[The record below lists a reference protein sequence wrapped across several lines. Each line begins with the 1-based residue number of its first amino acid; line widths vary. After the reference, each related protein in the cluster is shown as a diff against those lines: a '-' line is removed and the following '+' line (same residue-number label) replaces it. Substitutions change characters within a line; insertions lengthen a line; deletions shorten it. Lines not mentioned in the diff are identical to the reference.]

1 MSNFAIRFET
11 SDFIEALPEEGLHTG
26 AVHSARPRTS
36 ERGNPTLQVVYQL
49 DDVEPTCDRV
59 TEYFVVAGA
68 NPQAVRIARRRLLA
82 MCGACGLVLHENDE
96 LDLARLVGR
105 RLQLRIGHETYQGQI
120 RIRVLGYRPR

>member
-11 SDFIEALPEEGLHTG
+11 SDFIEDLPEEGFHIA
-26 AVHSARPRTS
+26 AVLYARPRTS

-59 TEYFVVAGA
+59 TEFFVVAGA

-82 MCGACGLVLHENDE
+82 MCRACGLDLRESDT
-96 LDLARLVGR
+96 LDLTQLVGR
-105 RLQLRIGHETYQGQI
+105 PLQLRIGHETYEGKT
-120 RIRVLGYRPR
+120 RIRVLGYRPH